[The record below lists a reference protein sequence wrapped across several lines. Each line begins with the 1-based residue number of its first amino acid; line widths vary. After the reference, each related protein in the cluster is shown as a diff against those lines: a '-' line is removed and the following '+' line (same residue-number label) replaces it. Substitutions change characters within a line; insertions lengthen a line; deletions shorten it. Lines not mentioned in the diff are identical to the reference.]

1 LASLVPLG
9 DDAADNW
16 GKIVEGARRVAVG
29 LVDQA
34 VIAGANA
41 GMTVL
46 AAWLLDRN
54 RAGVLL
60 LSVGLAY
67 LVLTLNRAFVG
78 DVLVVLTARLDREGR
93 TRLLRNG
100 LTTAVTFGAVAA
112 AVFLL
117 IWAFRP
123 RHGKIDLQDLVWVAP
138 FLPAILLHDTGRSS
152 YLAERRQGSC
162 LVIDLVWVS
171 VQALTIGLLYA
182 TGHGTAGAIFASWGV
197 GATAGAV
204 VFLARTRQLPWRG
217 DPRRW
222 ITETRQLSG
231 WFTATQVIGQIQVQ
245 AVSFIVTG
253 RLSQRDLSGL
263 RVGQTAM
270 IQPVQNFIMAVQGL
284 IVPRLSRLAG
294 EAGRPQEEESQ
305 RAAWALRRQ
314 TRLLALSF
322 AGLALLM
329 IAVVVPVAH
338 FVLAR
343 IGKLAD
349 IAPLALPLSVQ
360 AGLYLVE
367 LPFAAALR
375 GMQRARLLFVRYC
388 IFTTASLTGLVIG
401 AATDR
406 LHGAVWGL
414 VCGAVVSLATMISF
428 YRYAVARLGPSGSGP
443 ASGVQPV
450 SSAIAEA

>member
-1 LASLVPLG
+1 M
-9 DDAADNW
+9 
-16 GKIVEGARRVAVG
+16 IVEGARRVAVG

-46 AAWLLDRN
+46 ALA
-54 RAGVLL
+54 L
-60 LSVGLAY
+60 LSRDRSGALILCIGLAY

-78 DVLVVLTARLDREGR
+78 DVLVVLTARLDKPGR
-93 TRLLRNG
+93 ARLLRNG
-100 LTTAVTFGAVAA
+100 LTTAISFGAVAA
-112 AVFLL
+112 AVFMLV
-117 IWAFRP
+117 WAFRP

-152 YLAERRQGSC
+152 YLANRSQGSC

-171 VQALTIGLLYA
+171 VQGLTIGVLAA

-204 VFLARTRQLPWRG
+204 VFLSRSRQLPWRG

-222 ITETRQLSG
+222 IAETRHLSG

-263 RVGQTAM
+263 RGGQTAL

-294 EAGRPQEEESQ
+294 EAGDGGGAGLGQRPSAGRPSEEEP
-305 RAAWALRRQ
+305 RAAASTLRRQ
-314 TRLLALSF
+314 TRLLALAF
-322 AGLALLM
+322 VGLAVIM
-329 IAVVVPVAH
+329 IAVVVPVAQV
-338 FVLAR
+338 VLTH
-343 IGKLAD
+343 IPKVAD
-349 IAPLALPLSVQ
+349 IAPLALPLSIQ

-388 IFTTASLTGLVIG
+388 IFTTASLTGLIIG
-401 AATDR
+401 ADTDR
-406 LHGAVWGL
+406 LQGAVWGL
-414 VCGAVVSLATMISF
+414 VVGATISLATMISF
-428 YRYAVARLGPSGSGP
+428 YRYAVNRLGPSGSGP
-443 ASGVQPV
+443 SAPGAQPV
-450 SSAIAEA
+450 SAIAA